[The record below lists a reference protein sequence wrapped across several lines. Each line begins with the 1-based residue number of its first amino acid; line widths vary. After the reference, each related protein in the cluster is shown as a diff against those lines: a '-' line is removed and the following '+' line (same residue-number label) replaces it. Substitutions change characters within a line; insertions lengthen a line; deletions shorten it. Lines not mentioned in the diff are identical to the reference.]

1 MRLETPVAFRAL
13 QGSDVMHFVIL
24 SPSPE
29 AGGCGHKSYAPSA
42 ENRFLSKAVTF
53 EPGVG
58 QNVTLHAMPTS
69 RNSTILICAFP
80 VPSSSCFVVFFKR
93 EVMCN

>member
-58 QNVTLHAMPTS
+58 QNVTLP
-69 RNSTILICAFP
+69 RLLPGILRF
-80 VPSSSCFVVFFKR
+80 
-93 EVMCN
+93 